1 MAKRISIIHNKFIC
15 LFLILCTIIISCKK
29 QVIYDNDEELCE
41 ILAEMTD
48 KDQRIRKMDLLK
60 TGTKAQ
66 KDSLWAIQNSID
78 VQNTELLIEVTKQRG
93 WINGKMLGCDRPIIP
108 VAIFRHTPE
117 EYFQEVSKLLKK

>member
-1 MAKRISIIHNKFIC
+1 MVKKILRIFNTFISF
-15 LFLILCTIIISCKK
+15 FLILCTISISCKR

-48 KDQRIRKMDLLK
+48 EDQRIRKMDLLK

-78 VQNTELLIEVTKQRG
+78 AQNTELLIEVTKQRG
-93 WINGKMLGCDRPIIP
+93 WVNGKMLGCDKPIIP

-117 EYFQEVSKLLKK
+117 